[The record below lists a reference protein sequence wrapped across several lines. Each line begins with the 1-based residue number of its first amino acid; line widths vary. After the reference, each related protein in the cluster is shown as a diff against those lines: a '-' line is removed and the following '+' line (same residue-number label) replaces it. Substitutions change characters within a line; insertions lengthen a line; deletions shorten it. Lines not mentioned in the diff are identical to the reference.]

1 MRFKLS
7 QANQG
12 NGLDKYREQR
22 NGK

>member
-12 NGLDKYREQR
+12 NGLEKYHEQR
-22 NGK
+22 NRK